1 TPPNIFGLFRKYL
14 TEPTY
19 DPDGQSPA
27 PVNSPLLSQDPS
39 EGVQMEGT
47 SSHSEY
53 RPFSNFSQFSFSQLW
68 NGNRTGV
75 LSEAFFNDTIKT
87 ITDPQFH
94 VDDLKGWSA
103 RKMKQQLTSMDD
115 QQSVSPNLPED
126 VHTSDD
132 WKRNI
137 TVTISIPEGKN
148 FWKSPEGFKFE
159 VPGLHYRS
167 IVELIKKVYSTASN
181 IHFTPFEL
189 FHKDS
194 DGKIER
200 VYGDLYSSPAYLEEQ
215 SKLSSLPK
223 TTYERIIAPLMF
235 WSDSTHLT
243 NFGTASLWPIYAM
256 FGSQSKLQRGK
267 LSARLCHH
275 LAYIPSLPD
284 SIQDVIR
291 EFMGGKAAS
300 GPLLTHCK
308 RELMHAIWKLLLDDE
323 FCKAYDNGILIQCAD
338 GIKRLVYPR
347 IFTYSAD
354 YPEKV
359 LLATIRD
366 QGLCLCPRCYI
377 TKDKVHDMGMVRDM
391 NNREKNVRKDD
402 LPRRY
407 DILKARSLIYEKGVP
422 VNGAAVESI
431 LKPLSRVPTMNAFSE
446 QLQSK
451 GFEYHEIFVVDFLH
465 EIELGVWKATF
476 THLIRLL
483 YAQDSKNAPHELNQ
497 RYRQIPTFGGHTIR
511 RFGDNVSEMKKLAAR
526 DFEDILQCSLPAFEG
541 LLEEPF
547 NTLLQDVLFIFC
559 YWHGVA
565 KLRMH
570 TDSTIN
576 LLSQLTKQFGSL
588 IRRFEKDTRQHY
600 VTQELP
606 RERAAR
612 ARREAAVASKNT
624 GKEVVPA
631 DPAKIPSKR
640 KTLNLNTYKF
650 HAMGDYPNV
659 IRRVGSIESY
669 STQRGESE
677 HRIAKQRYSRASKK
691 DTALSLTHME
701 RRDNNMHILSNRK
714 RNCIDIGKFLT
725 ENQGDPAVKGFYS
738 CLQDHLLT
746 RILGDNSND
755 DEINFTHDE
764 RMRVLI
770 IGDYMF
776 EHARLR
782 VNFTSYDLRRCQDTL
797 NPKGDNRDFMV
808 YAQDDPNS
816 PSFHPYWYA
825 RIIGIYHVNVLY
837 TREDG
842 MMEPPRQMHF
852 LWVRWFGRDSSYN
865 SGPQHRRLDRIGF
878 VHDEDDTEPF
888 GFVDPARVIRSVHL
902 IPAFAHGKTNEL
914 LGKSIARRYQ
924 EDQEED
930 WQFFYV
936 NRFVDRDMLMRYMGG
951 GIGHSIQYCTINS
964 TGFEESDD
972 TGDTD
977 SGQLPGPSDTSR
989 TQLRIEEQLAADIE
1003 ELNEEDYEEVVDE
1016 VEIEDNDEVED
1027 GDGDEEAGEEIDDEA
1042 EIINEG
1048 YESP

>member
-1 TPPNIFGLFRKYL
+1 
-14 TEPTY
+14 
-19 DPDGQSPA
+19 
-27 PVNSPLLSQDPS
+27 
-39 EGVQMEGT
+39 
-47 SSHSEY
+47 
-53 RPFSNFSQFSFSQLW
+53 
-68 NGNRTGV
+68 
-75 LSEAFFNDTIKT
+75 
-87 ITDPQFH
+87 
-94 VDDLKGWSA
+94 
-103 RKMKQQLTSMDD
+103 
-115 QQSVSPNLPED
+115 
-126 VHTSDD
+126 
-132 WKRNI
+132 
-137 TVTISIPEGKN
+137 
-148 FWKSPEGFKFE
+148 
-159 VPGLHYRS
+159 
-167 IVELIKKVYSTASN
+167 
-181 IHFTPFEL
+181 
-189 FHKDS
+189 
-194 DGKIER
+194 
-200 VYGDLYSSPAYLEEQ
+200 
-215 SKLSSLPK
+215 
-223 TTYERIIAPLMF
+223 
-235 WSDSTHLT
+235 
-243 NFGTASLWPIYAM
+243 M
-256 FGSQSKLQRGK
+256 FGSQSKLLRGK
-267 LSARLCHH
+267 LSTGLCHH
-275 LAYIPSLPD
+275 IAYIPSLPD

-291 EFMGGKAAS
+291 EFTGGTAAS
-300 GPLLTHCK
+300 GPVLTHCK
-308 RELMHAIWKLLLDDE
+308 CELMHAIWKLLLDDE
-323 FCKAYDNGILIQCAD
+323 FCHAYDNGILIQCAD

-366 QGLCLCPRCYI
+366 QRLCLCPRCYI
-377 TKDKVHDMGMVRDM
+377 TKDKVHEMGMVRDM

-402 LPRRY
+402 HPRRY
-407 DILKARSLIYEKGVP
+407 DIQKAHSLIYEKGVP

-446 QLQSK
+446 RLQMR
-451 GFEYHEIFVVDFLH
+451 GFEYHPIFVVDFLH

-476 THLIRLL
+476 MHLIRLL

-497 RYRQIPTFGGHTIR
+497 RYREIPTFGGDTIR
-511 RFGDNVSEMKKLAAR
+511 RFSDNVSEMKKLAAR

-547 NTLLQDVLFIFC
+547 TTLLQDVLFIFC

-588 IRRFEKDTRQHY
+588 IRKFVKDTSQRY

-612 ARREAAVASKNT
+612 ARQEAAVASKNT
-624 GKEVVPA
+624 GKDVMPV
-631 DPAKIPSKR
+631 DPSKLEKKR

-650 HAMGDYPNV
+650 HAMGDYPSF
-659 IRRVGSIESY
+659 IHRVGSIESY

-691 DTALSLTHME
+691 NTGLSLTHIE
-701 RRDNNMHILSNRK
+701 RRSNNMRILANNVHSASEKAGLVVDEPLPSIDPKDHWAISFSEK
-714 RNCIDIGKFLT
+714 RNCIDIGNFLL
-725 ENQGDPAVKGFYS
+725 ENHGDPAVKGFYS
-738 CLQDHLLT
+738 CLQDHLLA
-746 RILGDNSND
+746 RILGQNSDD
-755 DEINFTHDE
+755 DEINFTHDQ

-797 NPKGDNRDFMV
+797 NPKGDNRDIMV
-808 YAQDDPNS
+808 CAQDDPNS
-816 PSFHPYWYA
+816 PLFHPYC
-825 RIIGIYHVNVLY
+825 
-837 TREDG
+837 REDG
-842 MMEPPRQMHF
+842 TMEPPRKMHF
-852 LWVRWFGRDSSYN
+852 LWVIWFGRDSSYC
-865 SGPQHRRLDRIGF
+865 SGPQYHHLDRIGF
-878 VHDEDDTEPF
+878 VHNEDDTEPF
-888 GFVDPARVIRSVHL
+888 GFVDPARIIRSVHL

-951 GIGHSIQYCTINS
+951 GIGHSIQYSTITS

-972 TGDTD
+972 TGEDLDTD
-977 SGQLPGPSDTSR
+977 SGQLPGPDTSR
-989 TQLRIEEQLAADIE
+989 TELGIEEQLAADII

-1016 VEIEDNDEVED
+1016 VEDEEEVED
-1027 GDGDEEAGEEIDDEA
+1027 EDEDGEGDEEAVGGIDDEA
-1042 EIINEG
+1042 EDNDINEG